1 MPTLFF
7 RRGLR
12 PTILSDLPLAFGFVL
27 LLSCAACGV
36 WLFQQQRA
44 ADGWVR
50 HTLNVENRLSEV
62 QIEGLKVG
70 VDIRTSVLAG
80 RSGADVDIDGYRD
93 RYFAG
98 IEDLRRLTADN
109 PEQQRRIAELK
120 AISLR
125 RFAVLG
131 QAAASRH
138 AGRVEEAA
146 RLIVAP
152 QMQSVIDRARS
163 DMDAIRAIE
172 VRLLA
177 ERVRRADSLRYL
189 ASLVLV
195 ASLFLALLMT
205 IFVFPERRERIRAL
219 WAAKQELE
227 AAVQAKR
234 SFLANMSHEIR
245 TPMNGVLG
253 FTELLLANDLSF
265 EQRKRAELIDSSGRA
280 MMRLLNDILDF
291 SKIEAG

>member
-1 MPTLFF
+1 
-7 RRGLR
+7 
-12 PTILSDLPLAFGFVL
+12 
-27 LLSCAACGV
+27 
-36 WLFQQQRA
+36 
-44 ADGWVR
+44 
-50 HTLNVENRLSEV
+50 
-62 QIEGLKVG
+62 
-70 VDIRTSVLAG
+70 
-80 RSGADVDIDGYRD
+80 
-93 RYFAG
+93 
-98 IEDLRRLTADN
+98 
-109 PEQQRRIAELK
+109 
-120 AISLR
+120 
-125 RFAVLG
+125 
-131 QAAASRH
+131 
-138 AGRVEEAA
+138 
-146 RLIVAP
+146 
-152 QMQSVIDRARS
+152 MQSVIDRARS